1 MQFCVST
8 LSTHLAKA
16 NPAGDPSGCACRP
29 DTLGQGSAPVLIVP
43 TRQGWKGPVVMFPE
57 GAWTNGSA
65 ILVPR
70 GRRIFSWCRDWN
82 LSRGN
87 CDGEGGVFFLNW
99 RLLLKKS
106 SSPPSSCPCLL
117 GWKCFFCSHCHEW
130 TRGPSRFN
138 CGHRPGNLEASRAWK
153 RWTSGVHPVE
163 PLEKRSSWV
172 TFLPYS
178 HPIFIAIIAH
188 LGHKYGHTFGDTLW

>member
-1 MQFCVST
+1 MVDHDFPLEMQFCVST

-57 GAWTNGSA
+57 GARTNGSA

-87 CDGEGGVFFLNW
+87 CDGEGGVFFFK
-99 RLLLKKS
+99 LKAVVEEVFFS
-106 SSPPSSCPCLL
+106 S
-117 GWKCFFCSHCHEW
+117 FFLSL
-130 TRGPSRFN
+130 F
-138 CGHRPGNLEASRAWK
+138 AW
-153 RWTSGVHPVE
+153 VE
-163 PLEKRSSWV
+163 VL
-172 TFLPYS
+172 FLFS
-178 HPIFIAIIAH
+178 
-188 LGHKYGHTFGDTLW
+188 LS